1 MLPTR
6 IVLSRSGTLGWIG
19 LGAMGGPMATNL
31 FTKATAAAKGSS
43 EMPSIVVCD
52 PSEASVAQFVDRV
65 RQASGDAAADRI
77 KRVSSPKE

>member
-19 LGAMGGPMATNL
+19 LGAMGSPMATNL
-31 FTKATAAAKGSS
+31 FTKATAAAKGST

-52 PSEASVAQFVDRV
+52 PSEASVAQFVDNV
-65 RQASGDAAADRI
+65 RKASGDAAADRI
-77 KRVSSPKE
+77 KRVANPKE